1 MDAAC
6 AYAHR
11 LPCLLPRYPKTFS
24 GDTGRFFGWPQR
36 ADLTTTT
43 RDSPMTQFQTVQIQG
58 KGLFSKKM
66 TLTLTDK
73 WLIVRDRFGGEMMRL
88 SPSQANMRVVSMGYS
103 FLFMAIFFF
112 LFCLISMGVAVAL
125 IIVSG
130 GDLFVNFL
138 LFVVSVLLILCGV
151 SFWRMRNCRQL
162 FLTPD
167 VTQFFFVKS
176 EEVPKLF
183 QMMEMVENWTAS
195 KGR

>member
-36 ADLTTTT
+36 TDLTTTT

-88 SPSQANMRVVSMGYS
+88 SPSQANMRVVSMGYCFLFIAIFS
-103 FLFMAIFFF
+103 FLIG
-112 LFCLISMGVAVAL
+112 LISMGVAVAATIGL
-125 IIVSG
+125 GGALSG
-130 GDLFVNFL
+130 VLFL
-138 LFVVSVLLILCGV
+138 LGVVLIFSGV
-151 SFWRMRNCRQL
+151 SSWRMRNCRQH

-167 VTQFFFVKS
+167 VTQFFLVKP
-176 EEVPKLF
+176 EEVPKLY
-183 QMMEMVENWTAS
+183 QLMEMVENWTAN
-195 KGR
+195 KER

>member
-88 SPSQANMRVVSMGYS
+88 SPSQANMRVVAMG
-103 FLFMAIFFF
+103 
-112 LFCLISMGVAVAL
+112 C
-125 IIVSG
+125 
-130 GDLFVNFL
+130 NFL
-138 LFVVSVLLILCGV
+138 LAAIASFILALATLGLAIVAIAEFGDFIFGICPLLMCVVSIYTGI
-151 SFWRMRNCRQL
+151 SAWRMRNCRQL

-183 QMMEMVENWTAS
+183 QMMEMVENWTAN
-195 KGR
+195 K

>member
-36 ADLTTTT
+36 TDLTTTT
-43 RDSPMTQFQTVQIQG
+43 RDSPMTQFQTVQFQG

-88 SPSQANMRVVSMGYS
+88 SPSQANMRVVSMGYCFLFIAIFS
-103 FLFMAIFFF
+103 FLIG
-112 LFCLISMGVAVAL
+112 LISMGVAVAATIGL
-125 IIVSG
+125 GGALSG
-130 GDLFVNFL
+130 VLFL
-138 LFVVSVLLILCGV
+138 LGVVLIFSGV
-151 SFWRMRNCRQL
+151 SSWRMRNCRQL

-183 QMMEMVENWTAS
+183 QMMEMVENWTSS
-195 KGR
+195 KER